1 MGLKKA
7 LNNCLINFDCR
18 VMVTDLLEEYKLSY
32 KEVNDTLE
40 AYIKGKEPA
49 TRFEKRFLVHGT
61 GLTNGT
67 NDEFY
72 TIVQESKLEDWRTK
86 LRDAQWQLYSV
97 EIAGGSKSPATVFRP
112 MQHLE
117 VKLAG
122 VERRSGT
129 RIAEDRATNGVQNSG
144 PSTNGVQRAPTAMND
159 GFKTATNGFKNPSN
173 SKENTETELM
183 KTSPKEQASKGKAAK
198 KGSINSFFSP
208 AGAGAP
214 AASNKSKE
222 VKATPSKANTMD
234 TFFKKQPAGGAA
246 ATAVKKLSPESQTN
260 KSPESQIKKSPDSQ
274 AKKSPLNEE
283 KKESTANMSIQLFD
297 DESAESSEEEKELNK
312 IRRKVM
318 ASDNEFDEEKPTTSK
333 RRRISDSEDE
343 EQQPT
348 KKSAEEEVHT
358 VDDEMEADPSN
369 ETFLDDDGFV
379 VTQRKPTKPS
389 KAFKTMASP
398 VNSAAAAKN
407 KYSPS
412 HSVAGAKKKSPL
424 ATTKV
429 GKEASKSKQGNLM
442 SFLTKK

>member
-61 GLTNGT
+61 GQKNGT

-86 LRDAQWQLYSV
+86 MRDAQWQLYSV

-129 RIAEDRATNGVQNSG
+129 RIAVDRATNGVQNSG
-144 PSTNGVQRAPTAMND
+144 PSTNGVQRAPTAVND
-159 GFKTATNGFKNPSN
+159 GKTAPATNGFKNSSN

-198 KGSINSFFSP
+198 KGSINSFFSA
-208 AGAGAP
+208 AGAGAT

-246 ATAVKKLSPESQTN
+246 ATAVKKLSPESQTK
-260 KSPESQIKKSPDSQ
+260 KSPESQFKKSPDSQ
-274 AKKSPLNEE
+274 AKKSPPIQE

-297 DESAESSEEEKELNK
+297 DEIAESSEEEKELDK
-312 IRRKVM
+312 IRRKVL
-318 ASDNEFDEEKPTTSK
+318 ASDNEFDQEKPTTSK

-343 EQQPT
+343 EQHPT
-348 KKSAEEEVHT
+348 KKSAEEEVLT

-389 KAFKTMASP
+389 KAFKTMALP
-398 VNSAAAAKN
+398 VDSAAKN

-412 HSVAGAKKKSPL
+412 HSVAGVKKKSPP

-429 GKEASKSKQGNLM
+429 GKEAPKSKQGNLM
-442 SFLTKK
+442 SFFTKK